1 MVVWK
6 SRGTTLT
13 QRDDCGKIKVVPF
26 VWEALWRRRK
36 AQAVV
41 HKSTTMKQGSTSA
54 RIQLRLWKQF
64 ASTRTIRKGDIAEY
78 GNLPSANRLVENYDK
93 KFGNQINIQL
103 FAANYTRQT
112 EKQLEKSLKSH
123 QDNIRE
129 HQFKI
134 NNPTK
139 FYAKW
144 ETMTQIER
152 DGRLQQWEKEI
163 KNFQNQVS
171 KIEEELNKRRKANG
185 SERNH

>member
-1 MVVWK
+1 MAEKKGAGGRPQEYNDETGQYVGAHPTKTV
-6 SRGTTLT
+6 
-13 QRDDCGKIKVVPF
+13 
-26 VWEALWRRRK
+26 EA
-36 AQAVV
+36 
-41 HKSTTMKQGSTSA
+41 
-54 RIQLRLWKQF
+54 
-64 ASTRTIRKGDIAEY
+64 IRKYSDDPEGDIAEY